1 VKFRNLQEKLR
12 QELLA
17 RIEAGELSGMRL
29 AELTGF
35 KQAHIS
41 NFLNRKRGL
50 SLEGMDKVLQT
61 QRLSVFDLLDPEEV
75 NRRATVAPPA
85 EAHFQNIFV
94 VDAETAANEP
104 LIMSMAVR
112 DIVKF
117 RTSFLRRLRA
127 DPQSGRQ
134 DWERFVVIRAD
145 ARDGMSMFPRIL
157 PGATLL
163 IDRHYNSL
171 NPYRRN
177 ESNMYAVRRKNSCVI
192 RYVQVE
198 GENLILRP
206 QNQAYPVEILAMEEK
221 AAAEHI
227 VGRVCY
233 VGMET

>member
-1 VKFRNLQEKLR
+1 MKFRNLQEKLR

-17 RIEAGELSGMRL
+17 RIEAGELSGLRL

-35 KQAHIS
+35 KQAHVS

-61 QRLSVFDLLDPEEV
+61 QRLSVLDLLDPDEV
-75 NRRATVAPPA
+75 NRRATVTPPA
-85 EAHFQNIFV
+85 ESHFQNIFV
-94 VDAETAANEP
+94 VDAEIAASEP
-104 LIMSMAVR
+104 LIMSMAAK

-117 RTSFLRRLRA
+117 RTSFLRKVRP
-127 DPQSGRQ
+127 DPQGGRE
-134 DWERFVVIRAD
+134 DWERFVVIRAN
-145 ARDGMSMFPRIL
+145 ARDGMSMYPRIL
-157 PGATLL
+157 PGASLL
-163 IDRHYNSL
+163 LDRHYNSL
-171 NPYRRN
+171 KPYRRN

-206 QNQAYPVEILAMEEK
+206 HNQAYPVEILAIDDQPV
-221 AAAEHI
+221 AEHI